1 MCNSLQLR
9 GHMQKLLQ
17 QMPIIY
23 FAFLLFATTLTA
35 VLSSNSY
42 EFIITNRAIWFLL
55 SLLIQ
60 ILLASI
66 WFIKRNELSKASI
79 AFSQA
84 LPMLA
89 FAYYFFCD
97 SFIDMVPSGLIAL
110 HALLY
115 FIPCYAISLLQMNSR
130 FIRMIC
136 AVLNTILL
144 LLFSLLFL
152 LAITF
157 GSMGEKNIVKQTTSP
172 NELYVA
178 TVISA
183 DSGAVGGATTVI
195 VEKTPTSINVG
206 FGRFAKVQQV
216 YSGRWDAYQRISIKW
231 KDDHMLLINGN
242 AYRMP
247 D

>member
-1 MCNSLQLR
+1 MCNSLRLR
-9 GHMQKLLQ
+9 GYMQKLIP

-23 FAFLLFATTLTA
+23 FAFLLFVTTLTA
-35 VLSSNSY
+35 VLWSNSY
-42 EFIITNRAIWFLL
+42 DFIISNRAIWFLL

-60 ILLASI
+60 ILFAGI
-66 WFIKRNELSKASI
+66 CIVKRNELSKASI

-84 LPMLA
+84 LPILA

-97 SFIDMVPSGLIAL
+97 SIIDMVPSGLIAL

-130 FIRMIC
+130 WFRIIC

-152 LAITF
+152 LAVTF
-157 GSMGEKNIVKQTTSP
+157 GSMGEDTIVKQTTSP

-183 DSGAVGGATTVI
+183 DSGALGGATTVV
-195 VEKTPTSINVG
+195 VEEIPTSVHVG
-206 FGRFAKVQQV
+206 FDRFAKVEQV
-216 YSGRWDAYQRISIKW
+216 YAGDWNAYQRISIKW

-242 AYRMP
+242 AFRMQ